1 LIEVFLKNFF
11 AFFWSLVF
19 LKELLFW
26 SFLWQL
32 KEYHWGRFLAHF
44 DTFKGK
50 RIFLNPYFFLKIFFL
65 ILFSFFWLPIFS
77 YLLVLIFAGEAAFFL
92 FKLKKRKLFLPKT
105 TLKSLAIILN
115 GFILTGFL
123 VFFFLKNFSGKTFY
137 LSLLFLDILAPLI
150 FSALVLVFEPLA
162 IAWRLYLMK
171 KAREKRKKFKDLK
184 VVAIVGSYGKTST
197 KEFLSYLLSKKYQ
210 TLKTKEH
217 QNSEVGISRCLL
229 DDLKESDE
237 YFVCEMG
244 AYNRGGIKMLCDIV
258 LPQFGIVTGINEQH
272 LATFGTMEN
281 LLSAEGGLELIQS
294 LPSSG
299 FIILNGDN
307 EIIKNSLP
315 LYQRLSPQ
323 LKKLFYSTKEKRDL
337 FAENIKVAKDSLSFE
352 ASNSK
357 GERALFNLKIV
368 GGHNVEN
375 ILAAVLAANEFGISL
390 KEAAAFLQDFEGKGA
405 ILLKK
410 GKEGVAL
417 LDSSYSANPTGV
429 ISALNHL
436 KLWQGKKILIMPC
449 LIELGKMA
457 KEIHFKIGRE
467 IAKSCDLAIILA
479 RDYFEEIKK
488 GALKEG
494 LKEEQIVFLERPELI
509 FEKIKPFLKPGNVI
523 LLEGRVPKTLI
534 SLLEKE
540 D

>member
-1 LIEVFLKNFF
+1 
-11 AFFWSLVF
+11 
-19 LKELLFW
+19 
-26 SFLWQL
+26 
-32 KEYHWGRFLAHF
+32 
-44 DTFKGK
+44 
-50 RIFLNPYFFLKIFFL
+50 
-65 ILFSFFWLPIFS
+65 
-77 YLLVLIFAGEAAFFL
+77 
-92 FKLKKRKLFLPKT
+92 
-105 TLKSLAIILN
+105 
-115 GFILTGFL
+115 
-123 VFFFLKNFSGKTFY
+123 
-137 LSLLFLDILAPLI
+137 
-150 FSALVLVFEPLA
+150 
-162 IAWRLYLMK
+162 MK

-258 LPQFGIVTGINEQH
+258 SPQFGIVTGINEQH

-390 KEAAAFLQDFEGKGA
+390 KEAAAFLQNFEGKGA

-410 GKEGVAL
+410 GKGGVAL

-457 KEIHFKIGRE
+457 KEIHFRIGRE
-467 IAKSCDLAIILA
+467 IAKNCDLAIILA

-509 FEKIKPFLKPGNVI
+509 FDKIKPFLKPGNVI